1 MNRCSSI
8 IIQRRIQRKRIA
20 LPNTTMGLEK
30 PVANPIHHHGKPR
43 SRDSLLNQGK
53 PLLQKSKTPQYIDKK
68 KSKRSNHTPWLCP
81 ILAPH
86 YSKHCSSGDDL
97 SPKLSWIPPLRHTKN
112 YNGAPKKKI
121 FLQSKACCNRALTF
135 EKTTLSSVELEI
147 SHSLPF

>member
-68 KSKRSNHTPWLCP
+68 KSKRSNHTPRLCP

-86 YSKHCSSGDDL
+86 YSKHCSSGDNL
-97 SPKLSWIPPLRHTKN
+97 SPKLSWIPPLDTPKIRMV
-112 YNGAPKKKI
+112 PQKKK
-121 FLQSKACCNRALTF
+121 SSYKAKHVVI
-135 EKTTLSSVELEI
+135 E
-147 SHSLPF
+147 P